1 LIEKFTVPGVPE
13 LAVPLGLSR
22 LSHGEPG
29 SAVAVQFAVEFP
41 FMVTSNDP
49 AVFPGALPA
58 VDWNCIPAG
67 ASVMIEPPEINSE
80 TGTLTGPAAE
90 LIVM

>member
-1 LIEKFTVPGVPE
+1 V
-13 LAVPLGLSR
+13 SR

-29 SAVAVQFAVEFP
+29 SADAVQFAVEFP
-41 FMVTSNDP
+41 ATVTSNDP
-49 AVFPGALPA
+49 PGFPGALPA

-67 ASVMIEPPEINSE
+67 ASVMIELPEIKSE